1 MFLRKRDRLMDIL
14 ADAGLAPT
22 LPQVR
27 KRTYL
32 APALLIVRV
41 QASYFIL
48 ADTTNVAFDTESQP
62 PHTRDYDFCRHASIR
77 IVVGLLAGWLACSLA
92 CLSSF
97 ELLLL
102 ASWISIADG

>member
-92 CLSSF
+92 CWFSF